1 MWDDLA
7 VALGS
12 PMTTLPDAPARRP
25 PSPSL
30 STRGRSMDRLVPV
43 GLFATALAMYV
54 AAAARWPTEWDS
66 VSLVFGVDRFDVT
79 QASPHA
85 PGYWLY
91 VAAGRL
97 IRALTPLSTT
107 DSLLAASALA
117 AAATVAMAYVVG
129 RTIGGRWL
137 GGAAAAVLLTSP
149 FVAFYG
155 SSIATYP
162 FDALASLV
170 LVYLAWRAT
179 PGSWHGPAAAAA
191 LGLAGG
197 TRQSSVLLLAPV
209 ALVALLRSLRRAPS
223 PARLAAACAA
233 AGAAGLAVWLVP
245 MGLEQPGGLGVV
257 QREGARIWREA
268 VTVSSPFYGAPGSG
282 VRYNIGQAT
291 GYTLAAVVLLL
302 PACVAA
308 VLLARRGRARAAA
321 LAADLGER
329 QAISRSGLQPPLLLL
344 IAAVPPFAFVTAF
357 HFGKAGYVL
366 SYLPALVL
374 LLLWPATGLAGRP
387 RLAVS
392 ALVAVA
398 CVAQLLRFA
407 GAPGILPTSLT
418 DNGGPWFLQSRF
430 GAPYRLT
437 DPALRETDADVDRY
451 RALARTFDPA
461 TDELVYVYM
470 DGGHRFRHAMLTL
483 PQFRMHYL
491 QLGFHEWSAQ
501 DRRWRHERDH
511 VLELRPGSRAV
522 FVLDE
527 PQAGV
532 AALVSQGLALPVQ
545 LDTGPTV
552 YVVPPGVTVFGV
564 KLEATGPAPV
574 PSR

>member
-1 MWDDLA
+1 
-7 VALGS
+7 
-12 PMTTLPDAPARRP
+12 MTTLLDAPVRRP
-25 PSPSL
+25 PAP
-30 STRGRSMDRLVPV
+30 STRGRSLDRLVPA
-43 GLFATALAMYV
+43 GLFAAALAVYA

-107 DSLLAASALA
+107 ASLVAASALA

-137 GGAAAAVLLTSP
+137 GGAAAAVLVTSP

-170 LVYLAWRAT
+170 LIYLAWRAS
-179 PGSWHGPAAAAA
+179 PGSWHGWAAAGA
-191 LGLAGG
+191 LGVAGG

-209 ALVALLRSLRRAPS
+209 AVVAVLRSLRRAPS
-223 PARLAAACAA
+223 PARLAAACVA

-282 VRYNIGQAT
+282 VRYNMGQAT
-291 GYTLAAVVLLL
+291 GYTLAAVALLL
-302 PACVAA
+302 PAAVAA
-308 VLLARRGRARAAA
+308 LVLARRGRVRVAA
-321 LAADLGER
+321 LQADLGER
-329 QAISRSGLQPPLLLL
+329 ITPRARPQAPLLLV
-344 IAAVPPFAFVTAF
+344 IAALPPFAFVTLL

-374 LLLWPATGLAGRP
+374 LLLWPATSLAGRP
-387 RLAVS
+387 RLLVS
-392 ALVAVA
+392 ALVALA
-398 CVAQLLRFA
+398 CGLQLLRFA
-407 GAPGILPTSLT
+407 GAPGILPASRT

-437 DPALRETDADVDRY
+437 DPTLRETDADVDRY
-451 RALARTFDPA
+451 LALGRTFDPA
-461 TDELVYVYM
+461 TDELVYVYL

-483 PQFRMHYL
+483 PQFRVHYL
-491 QLGFHEWSAQ
+491 QFGFHEWSAQ
-501 DRRWRHERDH
+501 GRRWRHERDH
-511 VLELRPGSRAV
+511 VLELRPGSQAV

-527 PQAGV
+527 PQADV
-532 AALVSQGLALPVQ
+532 AALVSQGVARPVQ

-564 KLEATGPAPV
+564 KLEASEPAPA

>member
-1 MWDDLA
+1 ML
-7 VALGS
+7 L
-12 PMTTLPDAPARRP
+12 DAPARRP
-25 PSPSL
+25 ATASAGSRSL
-30 STRGRSMDRLVPV
+30 DRLVPA
-43 GLFATALAMYV
+43 GLFAAAVAVYV

-66 VSLVFGVDRFDVT
+66 VSLVFGVDAFDVT

-97 IRALTPLSTT
+97 VRALTPLGTT
-107 DSLLAASALA
+107 DSLLLSSALA

-129 RTIGGRWL
+129 RSIGGRWL

-149 FVAFYG
+149 FMAFYG

-162 FDALASLV
+162 FDALAGLV

-197 TRQSSVLLLAPV
+197 IRQSSVLLLAPV
-209 ALVALLRSLRRAPS
+209 AVVAVVRSLRRAPS
-223 PARLAAACAA
+223 PGRLVAACAA
-233 AGAAGLAVWLVP
+233 AGAAGLAVWMVP
-245 MGLEQPGGLGVV
+245 MGFEQPGGLAAV
-257 QREGARIWREA
+257 QEAGARIWREA
-268 VTVSSPFYGAPGSG
+268 VTVSSPFYGAPGEG

-291 GYTLAAVVLLL
+291 GYTVAAVALLL

-308 VLLARRGRARAAA
+308 MVLARRGRARAAR
-321 LAADLGER
+321 LQADLGER
-329 QAISRSGLQPPLLLL
+329 STTPRSRLQPPLLLA
-344 IAAVPPFAFVTAF
+344 IAAVPPFAFVTLL

-374 LLLWPATGLAGRP
+374 LLLWPAAGLTGRP

-392 ALVAVA
+392 ALVALA
-398 CVAQLLRFA
+398 CAVQLLRFA
-407 GAPGILPTSLT
+407 SAPGILPTSLT

-437 DPALRETDADVDRY
+437 APALRGTDADVDRY
-451 RALARTFDPA
+451 LALGHTFDPA

-483 PQFRMHYL
+483 SQFRMHYL

-501 DRRWRHERDH
+501 GRRWHHERDH
-511 VLELRPGSRAV
+511 VLELRPGSQAV

-527 PQAGV
+527 PQADV
-532 AALVSQGLALPVQ
+532 AALVSQGVARAVQ
-545 LDTGPTV
+545 LGTGPTV
-552 YVVPPGVTVFGV
+552 YVVPAGVTVFGV
-564 KLEATGPAPV
+564 KLEASGPAPA
-574 PSR
+574 PPR